1 MIVIESETMR
11 LLINERET
19 TCVRY
24 DKEEKVAYVNYINA
38 LPQRIPD
45 VTAISYTSE
54 SCPACLT
61 YTEEDTL

>member
-1 MIVIESETMR
+1 MIVIESETKR

-19 TCVRY
+19 TCVLY
-24 DKEEKVAYVNYINA
+24 DKEEKVACVNYANA

-61 YTEEDTL
+61 NTEEEII